1 MRLEIGKYVLVTVL
15 TLALLSSP
23 VVAAAGAAASFG
35 APGEAAAGNLFGQS
49 VSLIKSMFNSGNHAA
64 EGPAEPEGKSPFEPL
79 LNTVGEYSGKFLED
93 EEFKEALGEVLD
105 EILADERLAGY
116 DTDALVVRTLRDERL
131 VNILGGVIARHL
143 REEEFQGFVE
153 QLAYEL
159 KTLMKDPA
167 IVSYLHNT
175 ITGLLEDER
184 INELVFE
191 IVSLLLGFAEQFK
204 GNLGDGRLEAAV
216 DQMADDLVTLFKTP
230 VLKYAD
236 EIMDDERVV

>member
-1 MRLEIGKYVLVTVL
+1 
-15 TLALLSSP
+15 
-23 VVAAAGAAASFG
+23 
-35 APGEAAAGNLFGQS
+35 
-49 VSLIKSMFNSGNHAA
+49 MFNSGNHAA

-175 ITGLLEDER
+175 ITGFLKTNGSMSLY
-184 INELVFE
+184 LKLSACSW
-191 IVSLLLGFAEQFK
+191 VSPS
-204 GNLGDGRLEAAV
+204 NLKAIWETAGWKPPLTRW
-216 DQMADDLVTLFKTP
+216 
-230 VLKYAD
+230 
-236 EIMDDERVV
+236 